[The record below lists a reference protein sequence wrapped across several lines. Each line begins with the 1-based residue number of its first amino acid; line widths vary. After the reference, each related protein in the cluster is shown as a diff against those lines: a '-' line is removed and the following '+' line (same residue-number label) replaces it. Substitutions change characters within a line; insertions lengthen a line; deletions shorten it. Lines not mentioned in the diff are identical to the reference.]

1 MSNDTG
7 NTQPKIL
14 FSDHFN
20 VDKKTLDEYGA
31 FDISLVADFPL
42 FIDPFLLFNSKKP
55 EYQQLHDGMI
65 AYLRFLRDKSIS
77 QPIDKGLLAAWY
89 RFKEVKQN
97 WLGFSVDGNSGS
109 ALGADFAKALNE
121 NFAKIFTDYGQEK
134 VTRSSHLEKLC
145 LIKDGVG
152 KDNISDFTTNLTLDF
167 LLQYTQAF
175 AKKHIDPTLCQE
187 FRIPRVR
194 FNYETESWE
203 EGTYLLPSYQNDF
216 VILTPKDLLTKDETW
231 INKNDLVED
240 FYNIPNAISNDELRA
255 KVNNYFRS
263 VLPKDPKKK
272 DEKEAAVKTILA
284 FPELI
289 DYYIK
294 HKEDNGDRATSIS
307 EQKVAHSELMYV
319 DQFTAFAKLLAEK
332 TDFYKT
338 PYDSYDEAMQRVQ
351 YLKSVIENND
361 GYRFFYVDNEPIR
374 REEDLKIAYRLTWRG
389 STFDFNT
396 EVNNGR
402 GPVDVKVSKGSADK
416 SLVELKLATNTQ
428 LERNLQ
434 NQVGVYE
441 EANDTKKSIK
451 VIIYFTFQELRRVQ
465 GILKRLGLEGKEN
478 IVLIDARKDNK
489 TSASK
494 V

>member
-1 MSNDTG
+1 MRNDTG
-7 NTQPKIL
+7 NAAPKIL

-20 VDKKTLDEYGA
+20 VDKKALDEYGA

-55 EYQQLHDGMI
+55 EYQQLHEGMI
-65 AYLRFLRDKSIS
+65 TYLRFLRDKSVS

-109 ALGADFAKALNE
+109 ALGADFAKVLNE

-175 AKKHIDPTLCQE
+175 AKKHIDSTLCQE

-263 VLPKDPKKK
+263 VLPQDPKKK
-272 DEKEAAVKTILA
+272 DEKDAAVKTILA

-489 TSASK
+489 PSASK
-494 V
+494 A